1 MNLKGGALTAFN
13 VFADGIK
20 ITDVTDVKL
29 PDREA
34 MTVTLNGTGIAG
46 EVNMPLKGK
55 FASTECGFTVG
66 TPVQNA
72 FLTRPG
78 YINLA
83 YKGNMQKIEPLT
95 GLAVDV
101 AVKIEVRC
109 IFKQKTGGNFKV
121 GEGLGQEYTYEVVAW
136 KEYNDNIMVFH
147 VDKINNIYFELGTA
161 GNIAEKINIGEL

>member
-46 EVNMPLKGK
+46 EINMPLKGK
-55 FASTECGFTVG
+55 FASAECGFTVG

-72 FLTRPG
+72 FLTRAG
-78 YINLA
+78 YINLS

-95 GLAVDV
+95 GMAVDV
-101 AVKIEVRC
+101 AVKIEARC
-109 IFKQKTGGNFKV
+109 IFKKKTGGNFKV

-147 VDKINNIYFELGTA
+147 VDKVNNIYFELGTT
-161 GNIAEKINIGEL
+161 GNVAEKINIGEL